1 MRKNHVIGGVV
12 VFSAGLFLCYHY
24 SPYVVETIKGAMQPI
39 LILTGLVALAAGILG
54 NSNLRTAN
62 FIVASLLLVLGLYG
76 LYDEYYAVIDFFYG
90 LMPPLLVFG
99 GIVSI
104 VYGIKKL
111 R

>member
-24 SPYVVETIKGAMQPI
+24 SPYVVEVIKGAMQPI
-39 LILTGLVALAAGILG
+39 LILAGLVALAAGILG
-54 NSNLRTAN
+54 NRDLRKTN
-62 FIVASLLLVLGLYG
+62 FILASLLLILGLYG

-90 LMPPLLVFG
+90 LMPPLLVCA

-104 VYGIKKL
+104 VYGVRKL